1 MLRILL
7 EVYEKIKANLSK
19 SRQLQSQ
26 VAEVISKR
34 VGHDRKP
41 TNNHKEPS
49 LKKIKTLPNANDDSP
64 ASDYCVIILVVK
76 ICC

>member
-26 VAEVISKR
+26 VAEVIFKR

-41 TNNHKEPS
+41 MNNHKKPS
-49 LKKIKTLPNANDDSP
+49 FKKIKTSPNAND
-64 ASDYCVIILVVK
+64 DYCVIILVLK